1 MKNIFFTIL
10 FLLGMIYFI
19 PEVQIQLC
27 QEIIHDIEIEKEGII
42 SNLYNNNDFSTR
54 EDFYQKDSQI
64 IKQIQKQIF

>member
-1 MKNIFFTIL
+1 
-10 FLLGMIYFI
+10 MIYFI